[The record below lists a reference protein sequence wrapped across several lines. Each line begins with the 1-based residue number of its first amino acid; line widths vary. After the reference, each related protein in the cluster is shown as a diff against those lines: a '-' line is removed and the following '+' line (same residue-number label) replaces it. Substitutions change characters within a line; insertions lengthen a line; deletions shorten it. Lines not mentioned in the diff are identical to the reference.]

1 MSIEDLYTDIILDYA
16 KNKKFK
22 KEIKNAWHEHGKNLS
37 CGDELELYVKLE
49 DGVIK
54 DASYTGHGCIV
65 SQASASI
72 MCESIKGKKL
82 SEAKK
87 IVQNVLNMA
96 QGNEYNEEVV
106 GDIEI
111 FEDISNYPMRVKCF
125 TLSWHT
131 FDTVL
136 KNAEVKKDD

>member
-22 KEIKNAWHEHGKNLS
+22 KEIKDALHEHGKNLS

-72 MCESIKGKKL
+72 MCESIKGKTPL
-82 SEAKK
+82 EAKK
-87 IVQNVLNMA
+87 IVQNVLKMA
-96 QGNEYNEEVV
+96 QGNEYDESIV
-106 GDIEI
+106 GDVEI

-131 FDTVL
+131 FNTVL
-136 KNAEVKKDD
+136 KSTEEEKR